1 MVAVAW
7 GVGPGSGGA
16 GSERGR
22 EPPCPELHREKSLEK
37 AADSGRSEGGR
48 NEGAEAARASG
59 RGRHGMREHM
69 LRSRES
75 SISHGSDV
83 QPCGSGQGRGRVGR
97 GQCVEA
103 RLLARAK
110 GEGHTMFL
118 ARHCKF
124 WRRWDD
130 AEWCGNDE
138 CVCGGGQWGPPPA
151 SLLWSRVRGA
161 TGGASPPS
169 PSTARRRRR
178 CRWPLSSSAHPPL
191 ASHARLAHAAR
202 LGRCPNDRRAG
213 ARCFKVCLCLFA
225 ATPNPR
231 ASVRVRRASPHAGEA
246 RAAPQPSH
254 LPPREGGKRAVRRHA
269 CACVETDL
277 RNQG

>member
-1 MVAVAW
+1 MRRRGSQGHNREKATQCSW
-7 GVGPGSGGA
+7 FGIGRSGG
-16 GSERGR
+16 G
-22 EPPCPELHREKSLEK
+22 
-37 AADSGRSEGGR
+37 
-48 NEGAEAARASG
+48 
-59 RGRHGMREHM
+59 GMR
-69 LRSRES
+69 
-75 SISHGSDV
+75 
-83 QPCGSGQGRGRVGR
+83 SGAALMSA
-97 GQCVEA
+97 CV
-103 RLLARAK
+103 
-110 GEGHTMFL
+110 
-118 ARHCKF
+118 
-124 WRRWDD
+124 W
-130 AEWCGNDE
+130 
-138 CVCGGGQWGPPPA
+138 GQWGPPA

-169 PSTARRRRR
+169 PSTARRPRR

-254 LPPREGGKRAVRRHA
+254 SPLPREGGSARCGATRVR
-269 CACVETDL
+269 VLKTDL